1 MAWYACMYIHMYVHA
16 VYCKSLRWKSFA
28 VFADRL
34 ITAKFSS
41 EIACAIGF
49 GHTYMTI
56 VQSQILSSEL
66 HFSSATT
73 KLFDLKRFAIDGNST
88 YVYIRMYIC
97 TYRMYVC
104 TYIHTYIHNQN
115 TYKQTNISQTI
126 LVSVFV
132 HHHNPQL
139 TILYEYRE

>member
-1 MAWYACMYIHMYVHA
+1 MYVHA

-49 GHTYMTI
+49 GHTYKTI
-56 VQSQILSSEL
+56 IQSQILSSEL

-73 KLFDLKRFAIDGNST
+73 KLFDLKRFAIYGNST
-88 YVYIRMYIC
+88 YVYISVRTYIC
-97 TYRMYVC
+97 TYGSYICTYHMYVC